1 MLIDIGDDAA
11 NWMKWGQLVQ
21 DWACGATPRPTDAAM
36 MQQQI
41 SDRGITARVP
51 GCDDKP
57 PRPVIFYQYG
67 DYPGTGYSSVPLTLP
82 LPSCKMIQ
90 DDQAA
95 LSANAP
101 EPYPLPSFY
110 PIAFGGAP
118 EVTLNQTE
126 LLAFALRRLGEYVIQ
141 QCQ

>member
-1 MLIDIGDDAA
+1 MLINVTDDAE
-11 NWMKWGQLVQ
+11 NWRKWGLLVQ
-21 DWACGATPRPTDAAM
+21 DWACRATQWPTDTAM

-41 SDRGITARVP
+41 DDRGIYATVP
-51 GCDDKP
+51 GCKDKP
-57 PRPVIFYQYG
+57 PRPVVFYQYLN
-67 DYPGTGYSSVPLTLP
+67 YPGTGSSPVPLIMP

-95 LSANAP
+95 LSAGAP

-110 PIAFGGAP
+110 SIAFGGTP
-118 EVTLNQTE
+118 EVTLNQAE
-126 LLAFALRRLGEYVIQ
+126 LLAFALRRLGEYVIL